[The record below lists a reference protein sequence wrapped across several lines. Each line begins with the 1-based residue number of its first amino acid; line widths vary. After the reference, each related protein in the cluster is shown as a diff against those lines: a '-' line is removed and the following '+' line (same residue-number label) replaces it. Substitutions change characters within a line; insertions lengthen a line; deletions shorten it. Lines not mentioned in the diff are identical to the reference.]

1 MCSTGMSCGAW
12 KWSSGTVLGWVIL
25 GHLDTVHPAQ
35 KTHFP
40 QKSHLTC
47 TRDST
52 AVLGHQDRTP
62 GEDIGTGHAGTH
74 GAGTW
79 NPGTRDT
86 VTNHAG
92 TCDLST
98 WKARMCSP
106 GTCDSGT
113 RHQDVAHEHMQ
124 SWDTQQPPR
133 RATPGSMMLGRATPG
148 HAAPAQ
154 PQPGAFPP
162 SQRNHHNWIDP
173 CAEEKRKSS
182 RERP

>member
-12 KWSSGTVLGWVIL
+12 KWSSGTGSAGI
-25 GHLDTVHPAQ
+25 GDP
-35 KTHFP
+35 
-40 QKSHLTC
+40 
-47 TRDST
+47 
-52 AVLGHQDRTP
+52 GTP
-62 GEDIGTGHAGTH
+62 GHGASSPENPFPSEITPHLHTRQHSGAGTPGQDIGTGHAGTH

-86 VTNHAG
+86 VTNYAG

-133 RATPGSMMLGRATPG
+133 HATPGSTMLGRATPG

-154 PQPGAFPP
+154 PQPGTFPP
-162 SQRNHHNWIDP
+162 SQGNHHNWIDP
-173 CAEEKRKSS
+173 CAEEQRKSS